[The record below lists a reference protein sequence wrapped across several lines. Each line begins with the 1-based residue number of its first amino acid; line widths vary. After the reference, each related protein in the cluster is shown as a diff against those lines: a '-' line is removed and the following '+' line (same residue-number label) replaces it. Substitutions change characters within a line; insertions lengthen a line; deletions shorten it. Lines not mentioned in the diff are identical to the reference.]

1 MRLRFLDTPVAGAVV
16 RVGEIGSRDIV
27 GVSGD
32 DAVSEKEDFEG
43 RLSCVG
49 EAAGRV

>member
-1 MRLRFLDTPVAGAVV
+1 MRLRFLDIAVEGVVV

-32 DAVSEKEDFEG
+32 DTESAKDDFEG
-43 RLSCVG
+43 RLSCKG
-49 EAAGRV
+49 EAGGRV